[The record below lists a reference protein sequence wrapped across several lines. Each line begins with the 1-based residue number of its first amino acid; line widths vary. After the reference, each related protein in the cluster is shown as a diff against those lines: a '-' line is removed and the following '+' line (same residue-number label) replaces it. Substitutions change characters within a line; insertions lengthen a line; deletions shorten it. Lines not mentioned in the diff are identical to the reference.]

1 MQACPAAVHLG
12 RQWWIVYSQA
22 PYFPETEIA
31 SITQTEHDRVYN
43 RPVAIDSP
51 KQSVLLPPVR
61 QDSRAYLS
69 CITNEGRHPQQ
80 PRNPEVLP
88 PEEPNHDDDSD
99 EYDLFH

>member
-1 MQACPAAVHLG
+1 MVDCIFASAVFPRDRDRLDHL
-12 RQWWIVYSQA
+12 
-22 PYFPETEIA
+22 E
-31 SITQTEHDRVYN
+31 TEHDRVYN

-51 KQSVLLPPVR
+51 KQSVLLPPVPAR
-61 QDSRAYLS
+61 DAEPISLASPMRDV
-69 CITNEGRHPQQ
+69 TPQQ